1 MKMFIRLFSV
11 LLSIMLFCTGCGV
24 SKENSKSDVVEN
36 KEPTVDDKVEKIVNS
51 MTLEEKVGQIFMVAP
66 EAVDKDGGSTT
77 VFTENIEKE
86 VEKYN
91 LGGYILFAANIENP
105 TQTQELINGFKKS
118 SKIQPFIG
126 VDEEGGRV
134 ARIGKNSAMGVEKIE
149 PMAQVGKS
157 QNYERANEIGTT
169 IGKYIKNLGFNLDF
183 APDTDVLT
191 DPNNTEIGDRSF
203 GNDPEVV
210 GKMATEVVKGLQ
222 SENISTVLKHFPG
235 HGGSIGNSHQGFS
248 LSNRTEE
255 ELKSCEIVPFKTA
268 IENGAD
274 CVMVAHM
281 SLPNVTGDNIPA
293 TLSKKV
299 VTDMLKTELN
309 FKGVVFSDSMSM
321 GAITENYGT
330 GDACVKAVEAGI
342 DMVLMPENL
351 DEAYNAVLE
360 AVKNG
365 KISQERLDDA
375 VSRIIKAKIQRGI
388 IK

>member
-105 TQTQELINGFKKS
+105 TQTQEIINGFKKS

-222 SENISTVLKHFPG
+222 SENVSAVLKHFPG

-281 SLPNVTGDNIPA
+281 SLPNVTGDNTPA

-330 GDACVKAVEAGI
+330 GDACVKAVKAGI

-351 DEAYNAVLE
+351 EEAYNAVLE

-365 KISQERLDDA
+365 EISQERLDDA

>member
-1 MKMFIRLFSV
+1 MKTFIRLFSV

-24 SKENSKSDVVEN
+24 SKENSKSDTVEN
-36 KEPTVDDKVEKIVNS
+36 KEPTVDEKVEKIVNN

-86 VEKYN
+86 IEKYN
-91 LGGYILFAANIENP
+91 LGGYILFASNIENP
-105 TQTQELINGFKKS
+105 TQTQELINGLKKS
-118 SKIQPFIG
+118 SKIQPFVG

-169 IGKYIKNLGFNLDF
+169 IGKYIKNLGYNLDF

-191 DPNNTEIGDRSF
+191 DSNNTEIGDRSF

-255 ELKSCEIVPFKTA
+255 ELKKCEIVPFKTA

>member
-1 MKMFIRLFSV
+1 MKTFIRLFSV

-24 SKENSKSDVVEN
+24 SKENSKSDTVEN
-36 KEPTVDDKVEKIVNS
+36 KEPTVDEKVEKIVNN

-86 VEKYN
+86 IEKYN
-91 LGGYILFAANIENP
+91 LGGYILFASNIENP
-105 TQTQELINGFKKS
+105 TQTQELINGLKKS
-118 SKIQPFIG
+118 SKIQPFVG

-191 DPNNTEIGDRSF
+191 DSNNTEIGDRSF

-255 ELKSCEIVPFKTA
+255 ELKKCEIVPFKTA

-309 FKGVVFSDSMSM
+309 FKCVVFSDSMSM

>member
-1 MKMFIRLFSV
+1 MKTFIRLFSV

-24 SKENSKSDVVEN
+24 SKENSKSDTVEN
-36 KEPTVDDKVEKIVNS
+36 KEPTVDEKVEKIVNN

-86 VEKYN
+86 IEKYN
-91 LGGYILFAANIENP
+91 LGGYILFASNIENP
-105 TQTQELINGFKKS
+105 TQTQELINGLKKS
-118 SKIQPFIG
+118 SKIQPFVG

-169 IGKYIKNLGFNLDF
+169 IGKYNKNLCFNLDF

-191 DPNNTEIGDRSF
+191 DSNNTEIGDRSF

-255 ELKSCEIVPFKTA
+255 ELKKCEIVPFKTA

>member
-1 MKMFIRLFSV
+1 MKTFIRLFSV

-24 SKENSKSDVVEN
+24 SKENSKSDTVEN
-36 KEPTVDDKVEKIVNS
+36 KEPTVDEKVEKIVNN

-86 VEKYN
+86 IEKYN
-91 LGGYILFAANIENP
+91 LGGYILFASNIENP
-105 TQTQELINGFKKS
+105 TQTQELINGLKKS
-118 SKIQPFIG
+118 SKIQPFVG

-191 DPNNTEIGDRSF
+191 DSNNTEIGDRSF

-255 ELKSCEIVPFKTA
+255 ELKKCEIVPFKTA

-293 TLSKKV
+293 TLTKKV

>member
-1 MKMFIRLFSV
+1 MKTFIRLFSV

-24 SKENSKSDVVEN
+24 SKENSKSDTVEN
-36 KEPTVDDKVEKIVNS
+36 KELTVDEKVEKIVNN

-86 VEKYN
+86 IEKYN
-91 LGGYILFAANIENP
+91 LGGYILFASNIENP
-105 TQTQELINGFKKS
+105 TQTQELINGLKKS
-118 SKIQPFIG
+118 SKIQPFVG

-191 DPNNTEIGDRSF
+191 DSNNTEIGDRSF

-255 ELKSCEIVPFKTA
+255 ELKKCEIVPFKTA

-293 TLSKKV
+293 TLTKKV

>member
-1 MKMFIRLFSV
+1 MKTFIRLFSV

-24 SKENSKSDVVEN
+24 SKENSKSDTVEN
-36 KEPTVDDKVEKIVNS
+36 KEPTVDEKVEKIVNN

-77 VFTENIEKE
+77 IFTENIEKE
-86 VEKYN
+86 IEKYN
-91 LGGYILFAANIENP
+91 LGGYILFASNIENP
-105 TQTQELINGFKKS
+105 TQTQELINGLKKS
-118 SKIQPFIG
+118 SKIQPFVG

-191 DPNNTEIGDRSF
+191 DSNNTEIGDRSF

-255 ELKSCEIVPFKTA
+255 ELKKCEIVPFKTA

>member
-1 MKMFIRLFSV
+1 MKTFIRLFSV

-24 SKENSKSDVVEN
+24 SKENSKSDTVEN
-36 KEPTVDDKVEKIVNS
+36 KEPTVDEKVEKIVNN

-66 EAVDKDGGSTT
+66 EAVDKDGGITT

-86 VEKYN
+86 IEKYN
-91 LGGYILFAANIENP
+91 LGGYILFASNIENP
-105 TQTQELINGFKKS
+105 TQTQELINGLKKS
-118 SKIQPFIG
+118 SKIQPFVG

-191 DPNNTEIGDRSF
+191 DSNNTEIGDRSF

-255 ELKSCEIVPFKTA
+255 ELKKCEIVPFKTA

-321 GAITENYGT
+321 GTITENYGT
-330 GDACVKAVEAGI
+330 GDACVKAVEVGI

>member
-1 MKMFIRLFSV
+1 MKIFIRLFSV
-11 LLSIMLFCTGCGV
+11 LLSIVLFFTGCGV
-24 SKENSKSDVVEN
+24 SGENSKSDNVES
-36 KEPTVDDKVEKIVNS
+36 KKSTVDEKVEKIVNN
-51 MTLEEKVGQIFMVAP
+51 MTLEEKVGQIFMVVP
-66 EAVDKDGGSTT
+66 EAVDNDGGSTT

-91 LGGYILFAANIENP
+91 LGGYILFAPNIVDT
-105 TQTQELINGFKKS
+105 TQTQELIKGFKKC

-149 PMAQVGKS
+149 PMAQIGKS
-157 QNYERANEIGTT
+157 QNYERANEVGTT

-203 GNDPEVV
+203 GNDPDVV

-222 SENISTVLKHFPG
+222 SENVSAVLKHFPG

-281 SLPNVTGDNIPA
+281 SLPNVTGDNTSA

-330 GDACVKAVEAGI
+330 GDACVKAIEAGI
-342 DMVLMPENL
+342 DMVLMPNNL
-351 DEAYNAVLE
+351 DEAYNAVLQ

-375 VSRIIKAKIQRGI
+375 VSRIIKAKIKRGI

>member
-1 MKMFIRLFSV
+1 MKTFIRLFSV

-24 SKENSKSDVVEN
+24 SKENSKSDTVEN
-36 KEPTVDDKVEKIVNS
+36 KEPTVDEKVEKIVNN

-86 VEKYN
+86 IEKYN
-91 LGGYILFAANIENP
+91 LGGYILFASNIENP
-105 TQTQELINGFKKS
+105 TQTQELINGLKKS
-118 SKIQPFIG
+118 SKIQPFVG

-191 DPNNTEIGDRSF
+191 DSNNTEIGDRSF

-210 GKMATEVVKGLQ
+210 WNVVPEVVKGLQ

-255 ELKSCEIVPFKTA
+255 ELKKCEIVPFKTA

>member
-1 MKMFIRLFSV
+1 MKTFIRLFSV

-24 SKENSKSDVVEN
+24 SKENSKSDTVEN
-36 KEPTVDDKVEKIVNS
+36 KEPTVDEKVEKIVNN

-86 VEKYN
+86 IEKYN
-91 LGGYILFAANIENP
+91 LGGYILFASNIENP
-105 TQTQELINGFKKS
+105 TQTQELINGLKKS
-118 SKIQPFIG
+118 SKIQPFVG

-183 APDTDVLT
+183 APDTDVLA
-191 DPNNTEIGDRSF
+191 DSNNTEIGDRSF

-255 ELKSCEIVPFKTA
+255 ELKKCEIVPFKTA

>member
-24 SKENSKSDVVEN
+24 NKENSKSDVVEN
-36 KEPTVDDKVEKIVNS
+36 KEPTVDDKVEKIVNN
-51 MTLEEKVGQIFMVAP
+51 MTLEEKVGQIFMVVP

-191 DPNNTEIGDRSF
+191 DSNNTEIGDRSF

-255 ELKSCEIVPFKTA
+255 ELKKCEIVPFKTA

-375 VSRIIKAKIQRGI
+375 VSRIINAKIQRGI

>member
-1 MKMFIRLFSV
+1 MKTFIRLFSV

-24 SKENSKSDVVEN
+24 SKENSKSDTVEN
-36 KEPTVDDKVEKIVNS
+36 KEPTVDEKVEKIVNN

-86 VEKYN
+86 IEKYN
-91 LGGYILFAANIENP
+91 LGGYILFASNIENP
-105 TQTQELINGFKKS
+105 TQTQELINGLKKS
-118 SKIQPFIG
+118 SKIQPFVG

-169 IGKYIKNLGFNLDF
+169 IGQYIKNLGFNLDF

-191 DPNNTEIGDRSF
+191 DSNNTEIGDRSF

-255 ELKSCEIVPFKTA
+255 ELKKCEIVPFKTA

>member
-1 MKMFIRLFSV
+1 MKTFIRLFSV

-24 SKENSKSDVVEN
+24 SKENSKSDTVEN
-36 KEPTVDDKVEKIVNS
+36 KEPTVDEKVEKIVNN

-86 VEKYN
+86 IEKYN
-91 LGGYILFAANIENP
+91 LGGYILFASNIENP
-105 TQTQELINGFKKS
+105 TQTQELINGLKKS
-118 SKIQPFIG
+118 SKIQPFVG

-134 ARIGKNSAMGVEKIE
+134 AKIGKNSAMGVEKIE

-191 DPNNTEIGDRSF
+191 DSNNTEIGDRSF

-255 ELKSCEIVPFKTA
+255 ELKKCEIVPFKTA

>member
-1 MKMFIRLFSV
+1 MKTFIRLFSV

-24 SKENSKSDVVEN
+24 SKENSKSDTVEN
-36 KEPTVDDKVEKIVNS
+36 KEPTVDEKVEKIVNN

-86 VEKYN
+86 IEKYN
-91 LGGYILFAANIENP
+91 LGGYILFASNIENP
-105 TQTQELINGFKKS
+105 TQTQELINGLKKS
-118 SKIQPFIG
+118 SKIQPFVG

-191 DPNNTEIGDRSF
+191 DSNNTEIGDRSC

-255 ELKSCEIVPFKTA
+255 ELKKCEIVPFKTA

>member
-1 MKMFIRLFSV
+1 MKTFIRLFSV

-24 SKENSKSDVVEN
+24 SKENSKSDTVEN
-36 KEPTVDDKVEKIVNS
+36 KEPTVDEKVEKIVNN

-86 VEKYN
+86 IEKYN
-91 LGGYILFAANIENP
+91 LGGYILFASNIENP
-105 TQTQELINGFKKS
+105 TQTQELINGLKKS
-118 SKIQPFIG
+118 SKIQPFVG

-191 DPNNTEIGDRSF
+191 DSNNTEIGDRSF

-255 ELKSCEIVPFKTA
+255 ELKKCEIVPFKTA

-274 CVMVAHM
+274 CVMDAHM

>member
-1 MKMFIRLFSV
+1 MKTFIRLFSV

-24 SKENSKSDVVEN
+24 SKENSKSDTVEN
-36 KEPTVDDKVEKIVNS
+36 KEPTVDEKVEKIVNN

-66 EAVDKDGGSTT
+66 EAVDKDGGITT

-86 VEKYN
+86 IEKYN
-91 LGGYILFAANIENP
+91 LGGYIFFASNIENP
-105 TQTQELINGFKKS
+105 TQTQELINGLKKS
-118 SKIQPFIG
+118 SKIQPFVG

-191 DPNNTEIGDRSF
+191 DSNNTEIGDRSF

-255 ELKSCEIVPFKTA
+255 ELKKCEIVPFKTA

-330 GDACVKAVEAGI
+330 GDACVKAVEVGI

>member
-1 MKMFIRLFSV
+1 MKTFIRLFSV

-24 SKENSKSDVVEN
+24 SKENSKSDTVEN
-36 KEPTVDDKVEKIVNS
+36 KEPTVDEKVEKIVNN

-86 VEKYN
+86 IEKYN
-91 LGGYILFAANIENP
+91 LGGYILFASNIENP
-105 TQTQELINGFKKS
+105 TQTQELINGLKKS
-118 SKIQPFIG
+118 SKIQPFVG

-191 DPNNTEIGDRSF
+191 DSNNTEIGDRSF

-255 ELKSCEIVPFKTA
+255 ELKKCEIVPFKTA

-321 GAITENYGT
+321 GAIIENYGT

>member
-1 MKMFIRLFSV
+1 MKTFIRLFSV

-24 SKENSKSDVVEN
+24 SKENSKSDTVEN
-36 KEPTVDDKVEKIVNS
+36 KEPTVDEKVEKIVNN

-86 VEKYN
+86 IEKYN
-91 LGGYILFAANIENP
+91 LGGYILFASNIENP
-105 TQTQELINGFKKS
+105 TQTQELINGLKKS
-118 SKIQPFIG
+118 SKIQPFVG

-191 DPNNTEIGDRSF
+191 DSNNTEIGDRSF

-222 SENISTVLKHFPG
+222 SENVSAVLKHFPG

-281 SLPNVTGDNIPA
+281 SLPNVTGDNTPA

>member
-1 MKMFIRLFSV
+1 MKTFIRLFSV

-24 SKENSKSDVVEN
+24 SKENSKSDTVEN
-36 KEPTVDDKVEKIVNS
+36 KEPTVDEKVEKIVNN

-86 VEKYN
+86 IEKYN
-91 LGGYILFAANIENP
+91 LGGYILFASNIENP
-105 TQTQELINGFKKS
+105 TQTQELINGLKKS
-118 SKIQPFIG
+118 SKIQPFVG

-191 DPNNTEIGDRSF
+191 DSNNTEIGDRSF

-255 ELKSCEIVPFKTA
+255 ELKKCEIVPFKTA

-375 VSRIIKAKIQRGI
+375 ISRIIKAKIQRGI

>member
-1 MKMFIRLFSV
+1 MKTFIRLFSV

-24 SKENSKSDVVEN
+24 SKENSKSDTVEN
-36 KEPTVDDKVEKIVNS
+36 KEPTVDEKVEKIVNN

-86 VEKYN
+86 IEKYN
-91 LGGYILFAANIENP
+91 LGGYILFASNIENP
-105 TQTQELINGFKKS
+105 TQTQELINGLKKS
-118 SKIQPFIG
+118 SKIQPFVG

-149 PMAQVGKS
+149 PLAQVGKS

-191 DPNNTEIGDRSF
+191 DSNNTEIGDRSF

-255 ELKSCEIVPFKTA
+255 ELKKCEIVPFKTA

>member
-1 MKMFIRLFSV
+1 MKTFIRLFSV

-24 SKENSKSDVVEN
+24 SKENSKSDTVEN
-36 KEPTVDDKVEKIVNS
+36 KEPTVDEKVEKIVNN

-86 VEKYN
+86 IEKYN
-91 LGGYILFAANIENP
+91 LGGYILFASNIENS
-105 TQTQELINGFKKS
+105 TQTQELINGLKKS
-118 SKIQPFIG
+118 SKIQPFVG

-149 PMAQVGKS
+149 PMAQFGKS

-191 DPNNTEIGDRSF
+191 DSNNTEIGDRSF

-255 ELKSCEIVPFKTA
+255 ELKKCEIVPFKTA

>member
-1 MKMFIRLFSV
+1 
-11 LLSIMLFCTGCGV
+11 MLFCTGCEV
-24 SKENSKSDVVEN
+24 SEENSKTDTVEN
-36 KEPTVDDKVEKIVNS
+36 KEPTVDEKVENTVNN

-86 VEKYN
+86 IEKYN

-191 DPNNTEIGDRSF
+191 DSNNTEIGDRSF

>member
-1 MKMFIRLFSV
+1 MKTFIRLFSV

-24 SKENSKSDVVEN
+24 SKENSKSDTVEN
-36 KEPTVDDKVEKIVNS
+36 KEPTVDEKVEKIVNN

-66 EAVDKDGGSTT
+66 EAVDKDGGITT

-86 VEKYN
+86 IEKYN
-91 LGGYILFAANIENP
+91 LGGYILFASNIENP
-105 TQTQELINGFKKS
+105 TQTQELINGLKKS
-118 SKIQPFIG
+118 SKIQPFVG

-191 DPNNTEIGDRSF
+191 DSNNTEIGDRSF

-255 ELKSCEIVPFKTA
+255 ELKKCEIVPFKTA
-268 IENGAD
+268 IEKGAD

>member
-1 MKMFIRLFSV
+1 MKTFIRLFSV

-24 SKENSKSDVVEN
+24 SKENSKSDTVEN
-36 KEPTVDDKVEKIVNS
+36 KEPTVDEKVEKIVNN

-86 VEKYN
+86 IEKYN
-91 LGGYILFAANIENP
+91 LGGYILFASNIENP
-105 TQTQELINGFKKS
+105 TQTQELINGLKKS
-118 SKIQPFIG
+118 SKIQPFVG

-191 DPNNTEIGDRSF
+191 DSNNTEIGDRSF

-210 GKMATEVVKGLQ
+210 GKMATEVIKGLQ
-222 SENISTVLKHFPG
+222 SENVSAVLKHFPG

-255 ELKSCEIVPFKTA
+255 ELKKCEIVPFKTA

-321 GAITENYGT
+321 GAITDNYGT

>member
-1 MKMFIRLFSV
+1 MKIFIRLFSV
-11 LLSIMLFCTGCGV
+11 LLSMVLFFTGCGV
-24 SKENSKSDVVEN
+24 SGENSKSDNVES
-36 KEPTVDDKVEKIVNS
+36 KKSTVDEKVEKIVNN

-91 LGGYILFAANIENP
+91 LGGYILFAPNIVDT
-105 TQTQELINGFKKS
+105 TQTQELINGFKKC

-149 PMAQVGKS
+149 PMAQIGKS
-157 QNYERANEIGTT
+157 QNYERANEVGTT

-203 GNDPEVV
+203 GNDPDVV

-222 SENISTVLKHFPG
+222 SENVSAVLKHFPG

-281 SLPNVTGDNIPA
+281 SLPNVTGDNTPA

-330 GDACVKAVEAGI
+330 GDACVKAIEAGI
-342 DMVLMPENL
+342 DMVLMPNNL
-351 DEAYNAVLE
+351 DEAYNAVLQ

-375 VSRIIKAKIQRGI
+375 VSRIIKAKIKRGI

>member
-1 MKMFIRLFSV
+1 MKTFIRLFSV

-24 SKENSKSDVVEN
+24 SKENSKSDTVEN
-36 KEPTVDDKVEKIVNS
+36 KEPTVDEKVEKIVNN

-77 VFTENIEKE
+77 VFTGNIEKE
-86 VEKYN
+86 IEKYN
-91 LGGYILFAANIENP
+91 LGGYILFASNIENP
-105 TQTQELINGFKKS
+105 TQTQELINGLKKS
-118 SKIQPFIG
+118 SKIQPFVG

-191 DPNNTEIGDRSF
+191 DSNNTEIGDRSF

-255 ELKSCEIVPFKTA
+255 ELKKCEIVPFKTA

>member
-1 MKMFIRLFSV
+1 MKMFIRLFYV
-11 LLSIMLFCTGCGV
+11 LLSVMLFCTGCEV
-24 SKENSKSDVVEN
+24 SEENSKTDTVEN
-36 KEPTVDDKVEKIVNS
+36 KEPTVDEKVENIVNN

-86 VEKYN
+86 IEKYN

-126 VDEEGGRV
+126 VAEEGGRV

-191 DPNNTEIGDRSF
+191 DSNNTEIGDRSF

>member
-1 MKMFIRLFSV
+1 MKTFIRLFSV

-24 SKENSKSDVVEN
+24 SKENSKSDTVEN
-36 KEPTVDDKVEKIVNS
+36 KEPTVDEKVEKIVNN

-86 VEKYN
+86 IEKYN
-91 LGGYILFAANIENP
+91 LGGYILFASNIENP
-105 TQTQELINGFKKS
+105 TQTQELINGLKKS
-118 SKIQPFIG
+118 SKIQPFVG

-191 DPNNTEIGDRSF
+191 DSNNTEIGDRSF

-222 SENISTVLKHFPG
+222 CENISNVLNHFPG

-255 ELKSCEIVPFKTA
+255 ELKKCEIVPFKTA

>member
-1 MKMFIRLFSV
+1 MKTFIRLFSV

-24 SKENSKSDVVEN
+24 SKENSKSDTVEN
-36 KEPTVDDKVEKIVNS
+36 KEPTVDEKVEKIVNN

-86 VEKYN
+86 IEKYN
-91 LGGYILFAANIENP
+91 LGGYILFASNIENP
-105 TQTQELINGFKKS
+105 TQTQELINGLKKS
-118 SKIQPFIG
+118 SKIQPFVG
-126 VDEEGGRV
+126 VEGGRV

-191 DPNNTEIGDRSF
+191 DSNNTEIGDRSF

-255 ELKSCEIVPFKTA
+255 ELKKCEIVPFKTA

>member
-1 MKMFIRLFSV
+1 MKTFIRLFSV

-24 SKENSKSDVVEN
+24 SKENSKSDTVEN
-36 KEPTVDDKVEKIVNS
+36 KEPTVDEKVEKIVNN

-86 VEKYN
+86 IEKYN
-91 LGGYILFAANIENP
+91 LGGYILFASNIENP
-105 TQTQELINGFKKS
+105 TQTQELINGLKKS
-118 SKIQPFIG
+118 SKIQPFVG

-191 DPNNTEIGDRSF
+191 DSNNTEIGDRSF

-255 ELKSCEIVPFKTA
+255 ELKKCEIVPFKTA

-281 SLPNVTGDNIPA
+281 SLPNVTGDNITA

>member
-24 SKENSKSDVVEN
+24 NKENSKSDVVEN
-36 KEPTVDDKVEKIVNS
+36 KEPTVDDKVEKIVNN

-86 VEKYN
+86 IEKYN

-191 DPNNTEIGDRSF
+191 DSNNTEIGDRSF

-255 ELKSCEIVPFKTA
+255 ELKKCEIVPFKTA

>member
-1 MKMFIRLFSV
+1 MKTFIRLFSV

-24 SKENSKSDVVEN
+24 SKENSKSDTVEN
-36 KEPTVDDKVEKIVNS
+36 KEPTVDEKVEKIVNN

-86 VEKYN
+86 IEKYN
-91 LGGYILFAANIENP
+91 LGGYILFASNIENP
-105 TQTQELINGFKKS
+105 TQTQELINGLKKS
-118 SKIQPFIG
+118 SKIQPFVG

-169 IGKYIKNLGFNLDF
+169 IGKYIKNLVFNLDF

-191 DPNNTEIGDRSF
+191 DSNNTEIGDRSF

-255 ELKSCEIVPFKTA
+255 ELKNCEIVPFKTA

>member
-1 MKMFIRLFSV
+1 MKMFIRLFYV
-11 LLSIMLFCTGCGV
+11 LLSVMLFCTGCEV
-24 SKENSKSDVVEN
+24 SEENSKTDTVEN
-36 KEPTVDDKVEKIVNS
+36 KEPTVDEKVENTVNN

-86 VEKYN
+86 IEKYN

-191 DPNNTEIGDRSF
+191 DSNNTEIGDRSF

>member
-1 MKMFIRLFSV
+1 MKTFIRLFSV

-24 SKENSKSDVVEN
+24 SKENSKSDTVEN
-36 KEPTVDDKVEKIVNS
+36 KEPTVDEKVEKIVNN

-86 VEKYN
+86 IEKYN
-91 LGGYILFAANIENP
+91 LGGYILFASNIENP
-105 TQTQELINGFKKS
+105 TQTQELINGLKKS
-118 SKIQPFIG
+118 SKIQPFVG

-191 DPNNTEIGDRSF
+191 DSNNTEIGDRSF

-248 LSNRTEE
+248 LSNRT
-255 ELKSCEIVPFKTA
+255 LKKCEIVPFKTA

>member
-1 MKMFIRLFSV
+1 MKTFIRLFSV

-24 SKENSKSDVVEN
+24 SKENSKSDTVEN
-36 KEPTVDDKVEKIVNS
+36 KEPTVDEKVEKIVNN

-86 VEKYN
+86 IEKYN
-91 LGGYILFAANIENP
+91 LGGYILFASNIENP
-105 TQTQELINGFKKS
+105 TQTQELINGLKKS
-118 SKIQPFIG
+118 SKIQPFVG

-191 DPNNTEIGDRSF
+191 NSNNTEIGDRSF

-255 ELKSCEIVPFKTA
+255 ELKKCEIVPFKTA